1 MKRTLDLI
9 VWPKLRKD
17 LEFRQTLDC
26 LSAKLQEYC
35 SSLRIESQNG
45 GHYILYAEW
54 PNSEQMHRMLQCKE
68 FLIFCGA
75 IEALCRKSAIWL
87 DREQFKHEIAKLSMI

>member
-35 SSLRIESQNG
+35 SSLRIESQIG
-45 GHYILYAEW
+45 GHYNLFAEW
-54 PNSEQMHRMLQCKE
+54 QNSEQMHHMLQSKE
-68 FLIFCGA
+68 FKILAGA
-75 IEALCRKSAIWL
+75 IMALCKKSKIRL
-87 DREQFKHEIAKLSMI
+87 DGEPFKHDIVKLPIL